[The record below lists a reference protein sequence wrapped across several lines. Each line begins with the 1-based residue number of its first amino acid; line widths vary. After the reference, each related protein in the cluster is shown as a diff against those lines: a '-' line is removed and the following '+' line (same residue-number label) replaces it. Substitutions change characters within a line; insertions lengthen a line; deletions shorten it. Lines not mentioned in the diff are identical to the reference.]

1 MPDERA
7 RVSVVVP
14 HYGPVEQTDR
24 LLACLRAQD
33 LPGLEVVVVD
43 DRGPDPMPD
52 RPGVVVVR
60 RPANGGFGAAV
71 NSGAAASTGVHLL
84 IVNSDVTF
92 EPSFVRRFLE
102 VAESLPPAL
111 CGPAVV
117 TGGEPE
123 TTARRFPT
131 IGHQVVEWL
140 AVPPSL
146 RRRPGVLRATGLDVD
161 VPLDGVS
168 PVDWVAGVVMLLPLA
183 DFAAVGGFDEQ
194 FHMYVEE
201 IDLQRRLRDHGL
213 ARFYVGTVSVEHVG
227 FGSSPVGSRRG
238 WMAASRMR
246 YAAKW
251 SSPARLRLALTA
263 TTALNLL
270 LNATR
275 RIAGRDIAP
284 VDVAREELALIWTS
298 KLREGDSGG

>member
-14 HYGPVEQTDR
+14 HFGPVEQTDR
-24 LLACLRAQD
+24 LLDCLRAQD
-33 LPGLEVVVVD
+33 LPGLEIVVVD
-43 DRGPDPMPD
+43 DQGPDPMPD

-71 NSGAAASTGVHLL
+71 NSGAAAATGDHLL

-92 EPSFVRRFLE
+92 GPTFVRRFLE
-102 VAESLPPAL
+102 AAEALPPAL
-111 CGPAVV
+111 CGPGVV
-117 TGGEPE
+117 TGGEAE
-123 TTARRFPT
+123 VTARRFPT
-131 IGHQVVEWL
+131 LGHQVVEWL

-146 RRRPGVLRATGLDVD
+146 RARPAVLRATGLDVD

-168 PVDWVAGVVMLLPLA
+168 AVDWVAGVVMLLPRA
-183 DFAAVGGFDEQ
+183 DFAGVGGFDEQ

-201 IDLQRRLRDHGL
+201 VDLQRRLRDHGL
-213 ARFYVGTVSVEHVG
+213 PRFYVGTVSVEHVG
-227 FGSSPVGSRRG
+227 FGSSPAGSRRA
-238 WMAASRMR
+238 WMARSRMR

-251 SSPARLRLALTA
+251 SSATRLRLALTA

-270 LNATR
+270 LNASR
-275 RIAGRDIAP
+275 RLTGRDIAP
-284 VDVAREELALIWTS
+284 VAVARDELILIWT
-298 KLREGDSGG
+298 RNP